1 MRSIKL
7 MKKIDSILFKKIDD
21 LLLMSEFQK
30 ITDSYSQLEE
40 KYQDIIKLLMGI
52 SLIFIPLAIIG
63 AFSLINDSL
72 QEELQ
77 LKEEIIV
84 NANEIIQKESSLK
97 REQKMILGNSTIE
110 TQSKLRQK
118 VSNQLS
124 RLGIDISKINVSNF
138 ESLDLNA
145 NIIQAQ
151 MDVKFD
157 GLTNDQLFSA
167 LANLVQKEK
176 MRIDSF
182 SVKKNSDSNL
192 LDGIFTVY
200 YFSKL
205 KEETE

>member
-138 ESLDLNA
+138 ESIDLNA

-182 SVKKNSDSNL
+182 SVKKNSNSNL

>member
-1 MRSIKL
+1 MRSIQL

-21 LLLMSEFQK
+21 VLLMSEFQK

-138 ESLDLNA
+138 ESIDLNA

-182 SVKKNSDSNL
+182 SVKKNSNSNL